1 MSQLAEFPKGTVEPA
16 ITTGI
21 EALGRGQDLTKLEN
35 FLSIFQQI
43 PGSERYMKLGGLIK
57 TFATALSIDVNDLV
71 RTEEE
76 VQAMVQQEQQ
86 AELAK
91 QVAPQIAGGAV
102 QQELQQ
108 QQGGQ

>member
-21 EALGRGQDLTKLEN
+21 EALGRGQDLTKLEQ
-35 FLSIFQQI
+35 FLSIFQQL
-43 PGSERYMKLGGLIK
+43 PGAENYMKLGGLIK

-71 RTEEE
+71 RTDEE
-76 VQAMVQQEQQ
+76 VQQIQIQQQQ

-102 QQELQQ
+102 QSQLAE
-108 QQGGQ
+108 QGGQ